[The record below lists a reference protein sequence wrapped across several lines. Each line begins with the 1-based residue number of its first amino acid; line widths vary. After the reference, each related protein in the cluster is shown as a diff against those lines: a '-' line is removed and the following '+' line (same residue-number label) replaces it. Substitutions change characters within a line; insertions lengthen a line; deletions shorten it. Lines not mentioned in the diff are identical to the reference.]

1 MSSQD
6 EFQQNT
12 DGAYTY
18 PAQAG
23 TIKKGD
29 IILIKEKPC
38 KVLEVTT
45 SKTGKHGHAKAN
57 ITAMDIFDDK
67 KAEDSLPT
75 SHNVDCVNVT
85 KREYDLTNL
94 NPDGSVTL
102 MDDKGEYREDL
113 SLDPQGETY
122 NDLKEPFDKNQD
134 VVVTV
139 LSAMGR
145 EKIVSYR
152 VDKKD

>member
-1 MSSQD
+1 MSSED
-6 EFQQNT
+6 EFQTQT
-12 DGAYTY
+12 DGAFTY

-23 TIKKGD
+23 SLKKGD
-29 IILIKEKPC
+29 FILIKDKTC
-38 KVLEVTT
+38 KVLEITT

-57 ITAMDIFDDK
+57 ITAFDVFDEK

-75 SHNVDCVNVT
+75 SHNVMCVVT
-85 KREYDLTNL
+85 SKMEYDLTNL
-94 NPDGSVTL
+94 TDEGAVTV

-113 SLDPQGETY
+113 KIDTDSETY
-122 NDLKEPFDKNQD
+122 VKMREAFEKNLD

-139 LSAMGR
+139 FSAMGK
-145 EKIVSYR
+145 EKIVDFK

>member
-1 MSSQD
+1 MSSED

-18 PAQAG
+18 PTQAG
-23 TIKKGD
+23 NVKKGD
-29 IILIKEKPC
+29 VILIKDKPC

-67 KAEDSLPT
+67 KAEDSQPT
-75 SHNVDCVNVT
+75 SHNVMCVNVT

-113 SLDPQGETY
+113 VIDNTSDIFGDIKT
-122 NDLKEPFDKNQD
+122 PFEKNQD

-145 EKIVSYR
+145 EKIIAFR

>member
-1 MSSQD
+1 MSSED

-12 DGAYTY
+12 DGAFTY

-23 TIKKGD
+23 TLKKGD
-29 IILIKEKPC
+29 IILIKDKPC
-38 KVLEVTT
+38 KVLEITT

-57 ITAMDIFDDK
+57 ITAFDIFDEK

-75 SHNVDCVNVT
+75 SHNVMCVVT
-85 KREYDLTNL
+85 TKTEYDLTNL
-94 NPDGSVTL
+94 NADGSVTL
-102 MDDKGEYREDL
+102 MDANGEYREDIVV
-113 SLDPQGETY
+113 DNTTEIFE
-122 NDLKEPFDKNQD
+122 NIKEPFDKNYD

-145 EKIVSYR
+145 EKVVAFR
-152 VDKKD
+152 VDKKE

>member
-1 MSSQD
+1 MSSED

-29 IILIKEKPC
+29 VILIKDKPC

-75 SHNVDCVNVT
+75 SHNVMCVNVT

-94 NPDGSVTL
+94 NPDGGVTL

-113 SLDPQGETY
+113 HLDPQSEIY
-122 NDLKEPFDKNQD
+122 SDLKEPFEKNQD
-134 VVVTV
+134 IVVTV

-145 EKIVSYR
+145 EKIIAYR
-152 VDKKD
+152 MEKKD

>member
-1 MSSQD
+1 MSSED
-6 EFQQNT
+6 EFQQQT

-23 TIKKGD
+23 SIKKGD
-29 IILIKEKPC
+29 VILIKDKPC

-75 SHNVDCVNVT
+75 SHNVMCVNVT

-94 NPDGSVTL
+94 NPDGAVTL

-113 SLDPQGETY
+113 HIDNQSDIF
-122 NDLKEPFDKNQD
+122 NDIEAPFNDNKD

-145 EKIVSYR
+145 EKIIAFR

>member
-1 MSSQD
+1 MSSED

-12 DGAYTY
+12 EGAYTF

-23 TIKKGD
+23 SIKKGD
-29 IILIKEKPC
+29 IILIKDKPC

-57 ITAMDIFDDK
+57 ITAVDIFEDK

-75 SHNVDCVNVT
+75 SHNVMCVVT
-85 KREYDLTNL
+85 NKTEYDLTNL
-94 NPDGSVTL
+94 NDEGAVTL

-113 SLDPQGETY
+113 TIDTNSDIY
-122 NDLKEPFDKNQD
+122 DSIKEAFDKNQD

-145 EKIVSYR
+145 EKIVAFR
-152 VDKKD
+152 VDKRD

>member
-1 MSSQD
+1 MSSED

-29 IILIKEKPC
+29 IILIKDKPC
-38 KVLEVTT
+38 KVVEVTT

-57 ITAMDIFDDK
+57 ITAVDIFDDK

-75 SHNVDCVNVT
+75 SHNVMCVNVT

-94 NPDGSVTL
+94 NPDGAITL

-113 SLDPQGETY
+113 HIDNQTEI
-122 NDLKEPFDKNQD
+122 FDSVNAAFEKNQD

-139 LSAMGR
+139 LAAMGR
-145 EKIVSYR
+145 EKVVAFR